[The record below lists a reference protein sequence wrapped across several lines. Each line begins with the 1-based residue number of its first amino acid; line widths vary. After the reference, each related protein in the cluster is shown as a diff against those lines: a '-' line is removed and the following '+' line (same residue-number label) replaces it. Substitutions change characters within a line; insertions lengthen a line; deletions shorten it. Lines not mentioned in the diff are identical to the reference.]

1 MGFSVT
7 YYESNE
13 DTLEAY
19 LNGVIRDSEQTEK
32 EALEEAGEQVKAY
45 IVKALNK
52 HRRTLAKR
60 YKGRP
65 AMADDVVMNVK
76 NGTAKISGG
85 KKTGTLWHI
94 VNDGN
99 LHSRPLFFMDGALT
113 QMDGNIDRLW
123 DKIDGRLKEG

>member
-1 MGFSVT
+1 MGLNVT

-19 LNGVIRDSEQTEK
+19 LNGVLRDSEQTQD
-32 EALEEAGEQVKAY
+32 EALRQAGNEVKTY
-45 IVKALNK
+45 IVRELNR

-123 DKIDGRLKEG
+123 DKVDGRLKEG